1 VALKK
6 AVTGEVL
13 ASGRGVKYRAIGTMA
28 LLEIAE
34 KWGERTARA
43 AKEIVIVCLVAVTRG
58 PLPAILKSVE
68 VERPNPDTGDIEK
81 KIEEVLD
88 EEAMLAAADSGAGG
102 GWVAITEQTLRTSAP
117 ENEFSFNALFEDAP
131 ADFTQLSV
139 SIVEVSGLG
148 NMKRGGPTKRV
159 TFAAQ

>member
-1 VALKK
+1 MALKK

-13 ASGRGVKYRAIGTMA
+13 ASGRGVKYRAVGTMA

-43 AKEIVIVCLVAVTRG
+43 AKEIVVVCLVAVTRG
-58 PLPAILKSVE
+58 PLPAILKDVE
-68 VERPNPDTGDIEK
+68 QEVPNLETGDIEK
-81 KIEEVLD
+81 KLVKVLD

-102 GWVAITEQTLRTSAP
+102 GWVEITEQMLRTATD
-117 ENEFSFNALFEDAP
+117 ENAFSFNALFEDAP